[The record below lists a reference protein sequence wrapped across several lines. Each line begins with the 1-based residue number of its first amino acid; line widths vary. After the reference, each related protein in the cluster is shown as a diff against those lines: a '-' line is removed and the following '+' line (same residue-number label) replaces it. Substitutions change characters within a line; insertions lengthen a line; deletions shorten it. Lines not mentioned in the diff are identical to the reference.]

1 MANFLVTGDAGFI
14 GSHLSESLLAAGNT
28 VVCIDDLST
37 GSLDN
42 LEAFVKHP
50 ALGIIEGRCVILSDR
65 VGVESTWA
73 VCSATVS

>member
-1 MANFLVTGDAGFI
+1 MATFLVTGDAGFI
-14 GSHLSESLLAAGNT
+14 GSHLVESVLAAGNT

-42 LEAFVKHP
+42 LAAFAKHP
-50 ALGIIEGRCVILSDR
+50 APRIIEGRCVILSDR
-65 VGVESTWA
+65 AGVESTWA